1 MKGVFSMNRKGFTL
15 VEIMIVVAIIA
26 LLAAIAI
33 PNLMRARL
41 NANESAAQSTLKT
54 VATAA
59 ESYRAAQTVPI
70 YPVSSTVTGIV
81 GLTDATP
88 AYCDAGIFAAAGRQ
102 GYVYTFTRLGS
113 IAGQQYVASCAPVT
127 FSVTGVRT
135 FSINETGV
143 LRSSLVADGTT
154 SGPVTTAEYAA
165 LTPVQ

>member
-1 MKGVFSMNRKGFTL
+1 MNRKGFTL

-54 VATAA
+54 VATAV
-59 ESYRAAQTVPI
+59 ESFRAAQTNPT
-70 YPVSSTVTGIV
+70 YPPSSTVAGVV
-81 GLTDATP
+81 GLTDGTAASP
-88 AYCDAGIFAAAGRQ
+88 SYCDAGIFAAAGRQ
-102 GYVYTFTRLGS
+102 GYIFTYTQLGTVL
-113 IAGQQYVASCAPVT
+113 GQQYVASCQPVT
-127 FSVTGVRT
+127 FGVTGIRT

-143 LRSSLVADGTT
+143 LRASAANAAAITASPITT
-154 SGPVTTAEYAA
+154 LAYAA